1 MPYINI
7 RGASYHYE
15 DTMRGKETIVFS
27 HGLLWSGWM
36 FRLQVEALKPFYR
49 VITYDHRGQGRT
61 EGTQGGYDMDSL
73 YEDAVELITKL
84 NNGKPV
90 HFAGLSMG
98 GYVGQRLA
106 ARNPRLIKSLVLLE
120 TSADEE
126 PKENIKQYKL
136 LNIIVKYIGF
146 WPVQKDVLKLM
157 FGDSFLKNPER
168 KWEADIY
175 LKKLRENSRRY
186 IVKAVEGVIYRKPVL
201 HELHKIKCP
210 TLILV
215 GDQDKPAPLPKSEMI
230 QKEIPHSEL
239 KVIPNSGHTS
249 TLEAPEFV
257 NNAILQFLNGVMDSN
272 DQSPNSPQSIDN
284 VSYHV
289 NG

>member
-1 MPYINI
+1 MPFIDV
-7 RGASYHYE
+7 RGVKYHYE
-15 DTMRGKETIVFS
+15 DTMRGQETIVFS

-61 EGTQGGYDMDSL
+61 EGTKIGYDIDSL
-73 YEDAVELITKL
+73 YEDAAELITKL
-84 NNGKPV
+84 NKGKPV

-106 ARNPRLIKSLVLLE
+106 ARKPKLIKSLILME
-120 TSADEE
+120 TSADAE

-136 LNIIVKYIGF
+136 LNFMVKYIGY

-157 FGDSFLKNPER
+157 FGDAFLNNPER
-168 KWEADIY
+168 KWEAKIY
-175 LKKLRENSRRY
+175 LKKLKENSRKH
-186 IVKAVEGVIYRKPVL
+186 IVKAVEGVIYRKSVL
-201 HELHKIKCP
+201 HELKQINCP

-215 GDQDKPAPLPKSEMI
+215 GDEDKPAPLPKSEMI
-230 QKEIPHSEL
+230 QAEISGSKL
-239 KVIPNSGHTS
+239 LIIPNSGHTS

-257 NNAILQFLNGVMDSN
+257 NNAILNFLEEVKDSN
-272 DQSPNSPQSIDN
+272 ALSAMSSPVFDSK
-284 VSYHV
+284 SYHV
-289 NG
+289 SG